1 MEELDEFGIPIRKPT
16 QEVDEFGIPIKKK
29 VDTTSDSTG
38 GAKISSTGSP
48 IFPSVDT
55 KTPTVLTPK
64 GKAEYQEQVAS
75 FKPPVLPKE
84 GEPKKPKPD
93 GGAGTAFMA
102 GLNTFNKGLFKT
114 PRLLYDAASSV
125 TDAAL
130 QALNLQQDETNYD
143 DIVAASGY
151 SSPLSVLDRLGDYYE
166 GKAGQYAKRQE
177 KFDKGII
184 DSFTAGEFK
193 AGGKQLLN
201 NISESIP
208 SMVGMALTGGAGN
221 IAKLGYAQKTIAN
234 ALPFISQKNAELDQ
248 DESIPKP
255 VRVVNATLNGL
266 SEVIFD
272 QSFGTQAMVQN
283 VVDVFQKQGR
293 DAAVKVGKNFII
305 GYADNA
311 IKKIQPVTGA
321 VKGAIEEMATQ
332 LSQNIVDRYTVDPEK
347 DLTEGVLDAGLTGGV
362 MTGGIGAIGSVAYSS
377 SQKKKVSD
385 LMKQREELV
394 GDLDNENL
402 PEEVKSDLSDKL
414 SKVDNQ
420 ISKIDDDNE
429 TVVAKLSAEDKTILQ
444 EKEAKI
450 NAIEE
455 SLQDGT
461 LSETAKNTLADTLL
475 KEQEAVDTILTKE
488 PEKTT
493 IGTEEQIIAEGQEAE
508 TKFAVDGDQVTYE
521 QKLKELDSRANKL
534 KESEKSITIG
544 DAINDN
550 GIFYMNGEL
559 GNVTTDGQSVV
570 FETKDKIY
578 EIGNVD
584 ELSNKLLNDIGIEK
598 ELKMDVSIDD
608 NYNVNIDGVDYINNF
623 SNKNSPQNSAI
634 NYDENGHV
642 KSVTLE
648 TENGQKRT
656 FRGQK
661 AEEIAYQYKLKEF
674 EDNATEQQI
683 EQAISEA
690 DRAFGAEREVA
701 FASDKKKVRIIKKGK
716 VKENAVQEQIT
727 DEVSVQPEAAPGREV
742 AEGVPAAGLEVVT
755 GQSET
760 LPQGEGEVDLER
772 TAKKDYEMTASE
784 YEAERQLAIP
794 VFNKARQIS
803 NRILSWSGT
812 DGLYEKYLK
821 SIGVKDKNGVYEDT
835 SINDI
840 DGYMKFLLKEKANF
854 FTEKDYDTYLKYKDF
869 MDRGIDPDWQNHQT
883 RISVALSK
891 GENVPNEVLS
901 EYPQLVQESPLS
913 AAFDLIE
920 QAKRTKKTEKGKME
934 AGELAIANLGDVGK
948 KAIFIDNNF
957 KDIVSRIRTL
967 KDQKGEPFV
976 KIDCS

>member
-1 MEELDEFGIPIRKPT
+1 MPDFDPNEYLKKQSQSNDFDPNMYLEENPIEKKNPIGNGLGIGT
-16 QEVDEFGIPIKKK
+16 A
-29 VDTTSDSTG
+29 TSKTG
-38 GAKISSTGSP
+38 FAPFQSP
-48 IFPSVDT
+48 VDT

-75 FKPPVLPKE
+75 FKPPVPPKE

-125 TDAAL
+125 TDAAM
-130 QALNLQQDETNYD
+130 QALNLQQDASNYD

-151 SSPLSVLDRLGDYYE
+151 TSPLSVLDRLGDYYE

-201 NISESIP
+201 NISESVP

-255 VRVVNATLNGL
+255 IRVVNATLNGL

-293 DAAVKVGKNFII
+293 DAAVRAAKDFTKGF
-305 GYADNA
+305 AEDA

-488 PEKTT
+488 PVVAEALTKAETDLETLKQVSDKVRKYDASLKRLTDAKNAGT
-493 IGTEEQIIAEGQEAE
+493 ITENEFNDMKSRFDDVMGAAAPTVPTQESAVELLKDDKSGEPITVYHGTSEDFDTFSEEQ
-508 TKFAVDGDQVTYE
+508 
-521 QKLKELDSRANKL
+521 
-534 KESEKSITIG
+534 
-544 DAINDN
+544 
-550 GIFYMNGEL
+550 L
-559 GNVTTDGQSVV
+559 GNFT
-570 FETKDKIY
+570 
-578 EIGNVD
+578 
-584 ELSNKLLNDIGIEK
+584 
-598 ELKMDVSIDD
+598 
-608 NYNVNIDGVDYINNF
+608 
-623 SNKNSPQNSAI
+623 
-634 NYDENGHV
+634 
-642 KSVTLE
+642 
-648 TENGQKRT
+648 
-656 FRGQK
+656 
-661 AEEIAYQYKLKEF
+661 
-674 EDNATEQQI
+674 
-683 EQAISEA
+683 
-690 DRAFGAEREVA
+690 GAESAGKGFFFTDSENVA
-701 FASDKKKVRIIKKGK
+701 NTYRRAGVIGKPNVEGIKKGLEQLPLDQQEALYRQAMSDYDAFDREDPSQSVKELLDKINEDTERGIADKNYAVEKVSKILADNGVDVEPYLTKGKTHK
-716 VKENAVQEQIT
+716 VKLKSKNPKIVDAGGMDSVEFDINKAIDAAKAEGHDAIIIKNLSDEYVLNEKGANLDPSNIYVVFDKNQIVTELNPQENAIQEQTTNEIPL
-727 DEVSVQPEAAPGREV
+727 QPEAAVSAEV
-742 AEGVPAAGLEVVT
+742 AEGVPGAGLEVVT
-755 GQSET
+755 DQSET
-760 LPQGEGEVDLER
+760 IPQGEG
-772 TAKKDYEMTASE
+772 
-784 YEAERQLAIP
+784 
-794 VFNKARQIS
+794 
-803 NRILSWSGT
+803 
-812 DGLYEKYLK
+812 
-821 SIGVKDKNGVYEDT
+821 
-835 SINDI
+835 
-840 DGYMKFLLKEKANF
+840 
-854 FTEKDYDTYLKYKDF
+854 
-869 MDRGIDPDWQNHQT
+869 GITQ
-883 RISVALSK
+883 
-891 GENVPNEVLS
+891 
-901 EYPQLVQESPLS
+901 
-913 AAFDLIE
+913 AFDLIE

-934 AGELAIANLGDVGK
+934 AGELAIAELGDVGK

-957 KDIVSRIRTL
+957 KDIVSKIKGL